1 MVKRVSKRVSKQVSK
16 RSRKRSRNRSKQRRS
31 KRNSRRRVSKRRSRK
46 HVSKR
51 RSRKRVSKRRSRKR
65 VKHMKG
71 GADGAGGAGGA
82 GEADD
87 FLKMLDTAVRSDSGS
102 GSAGAATIE
111 GEGEGER
118 ERIFNLISG
127 AHPNFKEAL
136 VSEDTRVYDNEQ
148 LRKKYKEALNIYFP
162 LYENVEKN
170 DANSEIIIQ
179 QLRII
184 YPHKF
189 SHDDDE
195 VVRRQLRVMVAELI
209 TKIERLE
216 RLEP

>member
-71 GADGAGGAGGA
+71 GAGGAGGA
-82 GEADD
+82 DD
-87 FLKMLDTAVRSDSGS
+87 FLETLTTAVRPDSGS

-111 GEGEGER
+111 GEGER
-118 ERIFNLISG
+118 KRIFNLISG

-136 VSEDTRVYDNEQ
+136 VSEDTGVYDNEQ

-162 LYENVEKN
+162 LYKNVEKK

-189 SHDDDE
+189 SHDDDDE
-195 VVRRQLRVMVAELI
+195 VVRRQLRDMVAKLI

>member
-71 GADGAGGAGGA
+71 GAD
-82 GEADD
+82 D
-87 FLKMLDTAVRSDSGS
+87 FLKMLETAVRSDSES
-102 GSAGAATIE
+102 VSAGAATIE

-136 VSEDTRVYDNEQ
+136 DSEDTGVYENEQ
-148 LRKKYKEALNIYFP
+148 LRKKYKEALDIYFP
-162 LYENVEKN
+162 LYESVKMN